1 MPIETRTK
9 TSKDTHKGAK
19 TVVRVRDRAREWEVG
34 KILGILGSSTN
45 KFFFF
50 FLFAKMGHKSKKD
63 RTREC
68 KPAERET
75 VERLFAFLLQWQQ
88 RQLSNEIY

>member
-19 TVVRVRDRAREWEVG
+19 TVVRVNARGWGVG
-34 KILGILGSSTN
+34 KIFGILGSSTN
-45 KFFFF
+45 KFFFSF
-50 FLFAKMGHKSKKD
+50 YLPKWGIKAK
-63 RTREC
+63 RIELEN
-68 KPAERET
+68 ANQQRET

-88 RQLSNEIY
+88 RQLSNENFK